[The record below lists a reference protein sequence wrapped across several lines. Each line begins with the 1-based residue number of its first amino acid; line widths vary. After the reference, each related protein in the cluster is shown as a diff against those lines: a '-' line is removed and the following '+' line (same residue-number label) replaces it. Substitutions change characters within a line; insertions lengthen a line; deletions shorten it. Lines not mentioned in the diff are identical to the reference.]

1 MIDASVVIASHNRR
15 ELLRDTL
22 ESISGGG
29 ANDVSHETIVVVDD
43 GSTDGSDAVVQEW
56 FDKLRDEAV
65 KNVWNAGGV
74 ELIKNLVDQVSHAGL
89 VGFHLLSH
97 LNDENAV
104 IEMIEQTSHG
114 TDKEK
119 FFARC
124 VSGSAYDKFGNSWAQ
139 LLL

>member
-1 MIDASVVIASHNRR
+1 EQYQLN
-15 ELLRDTL
+15 
-22 ESISGGG
+22 
-29 ANDVSHETIVVVDD
+29 
-43 GSTDGSDAVVQEW
+43 
-56 FDKLRDEAV
+56 KLRDEAV

-139 LLL
+139 LLLSKAKDLRWSSEEVVNILLNFPDSQKT